1 MFFFLLLFF
10 WKIGGG
16 NTQLIVHWVK
26 KKEGEKMM
34 KGGESPQPTHKQHL
48 PFNYAQQQNKNLEM
62 FFFFSLL

>member
-1 MFFFLLLFF
+1 
-10 WKIGGG
+10 
-16 NTQLIVHWVK
+16 
-26 KKEGEKMM
+26 MM

>member
-10 WKIGGG
+10 WKIGGEYTAHCALG
-16 NTQLIVHWVK
+16 K